1 MKYTRREFIKAGVAT
16 TAAIAIDPKLA
27 VSSEIDPYDAKGL
40 PTTILGKTG
49 VKIPLIGI
57 GTGTRFC
64 SVADEDEA
72 QKILNFALENGFYY
86 WDTASIYGKGEIVSE
101 ERLGRMLRHN
111 RKKVFLATKCRN
123 RTADETKR
131 EIERSLKRLQTDHL
145 DLLQIHSIESVD
157 DVKEITKK
165 GGMYRVLQE
174 MKEQGVTKFIGFS
187 GHTSAEAM
195 AMAVK
200 EFEFDNMLIA
210 LNHFKGNK
218 QKFEEHAVQVAGK
231 KNMGVMVMKVIR
243 PRETV
248 ENLNPSDLVRYAL
261 SVKNI
266 TGAVIGIDSI
276 DVLKK
281 NKEII
286 SNFKPFDDTRMQEI
300 RMSLNPFY
308 QNENLEWMQ
317 PDYRDG
323 LLA

>member
-27 VSSEIDPYDAKGL
+27 VSSEKEPYDAKGL
-40 PTTILGKTG
+40 PTTILGNTG
-49 VKIPLIGI
+49 VKLPLIGF

-64 SVADEDEA
+64 SVSSEDEA
-72 QKILNFALENGFYY
+72 QKILEFALDNGFYY

-101 ERLGRMLRHN
+101 ERLGKALKHN
-111 RKKVFLATKCRN
+111 RKKIFLATKCRN
-123 RTADETKR
+123 RNADESRR

-165 GGMYRVLQE
+165 YGMYSVLQD
-174 MKEQGVTKFIGFS
+174 MKEQGVVRFIGFS
-187 GHTSAEAM
+187 GHTSAKAM
-195 AMAVK
+195 AMAAK

-210 LNHFKGNK
+210 LNHHKENE
-218 QKFEEHAVQVAGK
+218 QKFEENAVQIAAK
-231 KNMGVMVMKVIR
+231 KNMGVMAMKVVR

-248 ENLNPSDLVRYAL
+248 ENLDPGDLVRYAL

-276 DVLKK
+276 EVLKK
-281 NKEII
+281 NKEILTR
-286 SNFKPFDDTRMQEI
+286 FKPLDEARMKEL

-308 QNENLEWMQ
+308 QNKNLEWLK
-317 PDYRDG
+317 PEYRDG

>member
-27 VSSEIDPYDAKGL
+27 VSGGKNPYDAKGL
-40 PTTILGKTG
+40 PTTMLGKTG
-49 VKIPLIGI
+49 VRIPLIGI

-64 SVADEDEA
+64 SVADEDKA
-72 QKILNFALENGFYY
+72 QKILKFALENGFYY
-86 WDTASIYGKGEIVSE
+86 WDTASIYGKGEVVAE
-101 ERLGRMLRHN
+101 ERLGKMLKHN
-111 RKKVFLATKCRN
+111 RKKIFLATKCRN
-123 RTADETKR
+123 RDADETKS
-131 EIERSLKRLQTDHL
+131 EIECSLKRLQTDHL
-145 DLLQIHSIESVD
+145 DLLQIHSIESVE

-165 GGMYRVLQE
+165 NGMYSVLQD

-187 GHTSAEAM
+187 GHTSAQAM
-195 AMAVK
+195 AMAAK

-210 LNHFKGNK
+210 LNHYQQNE
-218 QKFEEHAVQVAGK
+218 QKFEENAVQVAAN
-231 KNMGVMVMKVIR
+231 KNMGVMAMKVVR

-248 ENLNPSDLVRYAL
+248 DNLNPDDLIRYAL

-276 DVLKK
+276 EVLKK
-281 NKEII
+281 NKEILT
-286 SNFKPFDDTRMQEI
+286 NFKPLDDARMKEL

-308 QNENLEWMQ
+308 NDSNLEWLL

-323 LLA
+323 LLT